1 MRCLDQEIV
10 LVMAEERAVNGFER
24 IEDLVPDEG
33 MARL

>member
-1 MRCLDQEIV
+1 
-10 LVMAEERAVNGFER
+10 MAEERAVNGFER